1 MSVQPTSLAPTS
13 PGPEAEPEEMSAST
27 QPPYKEADFSV
38 DSAAG
43 NNSDD
48 NDTMPVDIT
57 IDLTVDSPVK
67 AALPQ
72 AEDLVSEESIQPL
85 QAALLLLSS
94 YMKTLRFKEQ
104 QDTFSD
110 FGTAFIR
117 KFATYYHVS
126 KSILVLQDDLMK
138 APSSCKVSIPF
149 SPLDAISE
157 GMACKAFIRKLAEA
171 TAKLQLSAIEYYLK
185 GKCLNNKARK
195 QELIEIFAIALP
207 VQISFWKML
216 VSLPSKHMIW
226 WRISCNTTQMMPLHI
241 SMVWISL
248 HLLRPSRRSI
258 NVGEKLSMA
267 GKYIV
272 SVSPK
277 IVPSWKHNLWQL

>member
-1 MSVQPTSLAPTS
+1 
-13 PGPEAEPEEMSAST
+13 MSAST

-110 FGTAFIR
+110 F
-117 KFATYYHVS
+117 
-126 KSILVLQDDLMK
+126 DLPRTTMY
-138 APSSCKVSIPF
+138 PRVFSS
-149 SPLDAISE
+149 
-157 GMACKAFIRKLAEA
+157 
-171 TAKLQLSAIEYYLK
+171 Y
-185 GKCLNNKARK
+185 
-195 QELIEIFAIALP
+195 
-207 VQISFWKML
+207 KMT
-216 VSLPSKHMIW
+216 P
-226 WRISCNTTQMMPLHI
+226 
-241 SMVWISL
+241 
-248 HLLRPSRRSI
+248 
-258 NVGEKLSMA
+258 
-267 GKYIV
+267 
-272 SVSPK
+272 
-277 IVPSWKHNLWQL
+277 